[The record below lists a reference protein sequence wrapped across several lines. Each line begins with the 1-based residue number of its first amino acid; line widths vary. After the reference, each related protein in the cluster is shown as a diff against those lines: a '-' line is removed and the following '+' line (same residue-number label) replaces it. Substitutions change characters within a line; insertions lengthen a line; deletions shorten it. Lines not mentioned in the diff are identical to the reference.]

1 MNKCQ
6 TNTSRSITPMSVA
19 TILHIS
25 GYCGLGILRSD
36 LGERLHKT
44 TPKGRYLWIRVF
56 MLLSWIKRFQVNT
69 DSQSTGCIHRV
80 NSSTMKVLGS
90 YYERI
95 QYGISDIEPLFR
107 DNLPA
112 KREKLIAGG
121 ENWHLVSNA
130 KAIRLRR
137 HIGSLGHA

>member
-6 TNTSRSITPMSVA
+6 TNTSRSITPVSVA
-19 TILHIS
+19 TELHIS
-25 GYCGLGILRSD
+25 GCCGLGMLRND
-36 LGERLHKT
+36 LHERLHKT
-44 TPKGRYLWIRVF
+44 TPKGRYLCIRVF
-56 MLLSWIKRFQVNT
+56 VLRSRFKRFQENT

-80 NSSTMKVLGS
+80 NSSTMKVQGS

-95 QYGISDIEPLFR
+95 QYGIFDTEPLFQ

-112 KREKLIAGG
+112 KREKLITDG
-121 ENWHLVSNA
+121 ENWRVVSNA